1 MTFLNEVN
9 GHLESFKNPSLITRI
24 TYLGNIDE
32 LCDDF
37 CSLLGSWFAKNHQLD
52 PLRDSIK

>member
-1 MTFLNEVN
+1 MTFLRTTNEYT
-9 GHLESFKNPSLITRI
+9 ESPNPDLIMMKAN
-24 TYLGNIDE
+24 LGYIDE

-37 CSLLGSWFAKNHQLD
+37 CPLLRTWFAKNHQLD

>member
-1 MTFLNEVN
+1 MTFLSQVNEY
-9 GHLESFKNPSLITRI
+9 LEPFKNPSLINRH
-24 TYLGNIDE
+24 TYLGNIDK

-37 CSLLGSWFAKNHQLD
+37 CSLLRSWFAKNHQLD